1 MLKSDARTLFETEP
15 AGLKLQV
22 VEERDALVCFI

>member
-1 MLKSDARTLFETEP
+1 MLLEAAP

-22 VEERDALVCFI
+22 VEEREALVCFI

>member
-1 MLKSDARTLFETEP
+1 LKPYARMLLEAAP

-22 VEERDALVCFI
+22 VEEREALVCFI